1 MKINLKSEK
10 GAITLIVIVAML
22 LLTTLLMNMYIITAN
37 KAQTSAET
45 TKQIAEKY
53 NNIEDAEDMYASYFT
68 DTDVIPIYTREQ
80 LEKIGSGEQITIYGK
95 IYTFAPNA
103 KYILQNDLDL
113 GGYYDETTKTWTVT
127 SGKEWVP
134 ITDKFTGILD
144 GLGHKISGIYINK
157 PTESNQGLFG
167 TLKGTVRNLKMT
179 NGYIKGK
186 NNTGAIAG
194 TNEGTIEDCYYEGI
208 IGI

>member
-1 MKINLKSEK
+1 MK
-10 GAITLIVIVAML
+10 
-22 LLTTLLMNMYIITAN
+22 
-37 KAQTSAET
+37 
-45 TKQIAEKY
+45 
-53 NNIEDAEDMYASYFT
+53 
-68 DTDVIPIYTREQ
+68 
-80 LEKIGSGEQITIYGK
+80 GK
-95 IYTFAPNA
+95 
-103 KYILQNDLDL
+103 
-113 GGYYDETTKTWTVT
+113 TKTILTVIIAILVFAIAVVGTVT
-127 SGKEWVP
+127 FLKEWVP

-186 NNTGAIAG
+186 SNTGAIAG